1 MLFIPKTNIQIAIF
15 AGWFVFLASSA
26 GLASQDN
33 VSDIHAKIQTQK
45 KIVKTF
51 SQKEINILDRLNEID
66 HGLNKARIKA
76 LALSKEILRL
86 QEKIGQLS
94 QDKNSLQKKIDLT
107 RKYAGKRLTAL
118 YKMNMIG
125 RLDVAGQPPSVF
137 DFFLQQNSM
146 KRVINA
152 DFQILEDQ
160 GSDLEKFETLEQE
173 LEKEIQAKT
182 MLESKLN
189 AQIMYNKQESKKKGL
204 LLKDIRQKKKLSL
217 AIIESLTQ
225 AAQKLDN
232 KIKNIQ
238 KGRKAPSGNNSFSS
252 YQGRLMTPAPGKIIS
267 NFGLS
272 QIGDYNSFTFRKGID
287 IKVEKGEAV
296 KSVFNGKVLFAQWL
310 KGYGNLLVID
320 HGDNYYTL
328 YAHVEEIFKQ
338 KGETVKTGE
347 IIATT
352 GDTGS
357 IKGTCLHFEI
367 RHHGKAVNP
376 IKWLKKGA

>member
-33 VSDIHAKIQTQK
+33 VSDIHAKNQTQK
-45 KIVKTF
+45 KMVKTF

-66 HGLNKARIKA
+66 HGLNKARIKS

>member
-287 IKVEKGEAV
+287 IKVEKGEPV

>member
-1 MLFIPKTNIQIAIF
+1 MLFISKTNIQIAF
-15 AGWFVFLASSA
+15 FTGWFVLLASSA
-26 GLASQDN
+26 GMASQN
-33 VSDIHAKIQTQK
+33 KVSDIRAKIQTQK

-51 SQKEINILDRLNEID
+51 SQKEINILDRLNGID

-76 LALSKEILRL
+76 QILSKEILL
-86 QEKIGQLS
+86 LKEKIGRIGL
-94 QDKNSLQKKIDLT
+94 DRDALQKKINLN
-107 RKYAGKRLTAL
+107 RKYAGKRMTAL

-125 RLDVAGQPPSVF
+125 RLAVAGQPSSVF
-137 DFFLQQNSM
+137 DFFLQQNLM
-146 KRVINA
+146 RRVINS
-152 DFQILEDQ
+152 DLQILENQ
-160 GSDLEKFETLEQE
+160 TSDLEKFEILEQE
-173 LEKEIQAKT
+173 LINEIHKKS
-182 MLESKLN
+182 MLEKKFN
-189 AQIMYNKQESKKKGL
+189 DQIRHNIKESQKKEL
-204 LLKDIRQKKKLSL
+204 LLKDIQRQKKLSL
-217 AIIESLTQ
+217 AMIESLTQ
-225 AAQKLDN
+225 AAQKLD
-232 KIKNIQ
+232 KKVKNIQ
-238 KGRKAPSGNNSFSS
+238 KGRMAKSFNNSFSS
-252 YQGRLMTPAPGKIIS
+252 YQGRLILPAPGKIIS
-267 NFGLS
+267 KFGLS

-287 IKVEKGEAV
+287 IRTEKGEPV

-347 IIATT
+347 IIATA

>member
-204 LLKDIRQKKKLSL
+204 LLKDI
-217 AIIESLTQ
+217 
-225 AAQKLDN
+225 
-232 KIKNIQ
+232 
-238 KGRKAPSGNNSFSS
+238 
-252 YQGRLMTPAPGKIIS
+252 
-267 NFGLS
+267 
-272 QIGDYNSFTFRKGID
+272 
-287 IKVEKGEAV
+287 
-296 KSVFNGKVLFAQWL
+296 
-310 KGYGNLLVID
+310 
-320 HGDNYYTL
+320 H
-328 YAHVEEIFKQ
+328 
-338 KGETVKTGE
+338 
-347 IIATT
+347 
-352 GDTGS
+352 
-357 IKGTCLHFEI
+357 
-367 RHHGKAVNP
+367 
-376 IKWLKKGA
+376 